1 MESAFP
7 MYAAGAPAHQA
18 LWQFV
23 AQQLRVQGFGDI
35 PQTLAQPTDLAAHWL
50 QPGLLLSQTCG
61 YPLTHALAGRVQ
73 LVGAF
78 HYQAPGCEGIQ
89 YRSMLVC
96 RTADAALPLDAFRGR
111 TVAFNSDDSQSGY
124 NSLRALVAPWAV
136 EGAFFGQAL
145 HTGAHRASLEAVRS
159 GAADIAAIDCVSL
172 ALFQRENRQVLE
184 GLRICGYTALSPG
197 LPLITSLQTAPALL
211 SALQTTLHAAMEV
224 DSLAD
229 ARAALCITGFETVSL
244 AAYDAIP
251 AMEQAAFRQG
261 YYKL

>member
-7 MYAAGAPAHQA
+7 MYAAGAPAYQA

-23 AQQLRVQGFGDI
+23 AAQLARAGFAGI
-35 PQTLAQPTDLAAHWL
+35 PQTLAQPSDLLTHWQ
-50 QPGLLLSQTCG
+50 QPDLLLSQTCG

-78 HYQAPGCEGIQ
+78 RYQAPGCKGIQ

-96 RTADAALPLDAFRGR
+96 RTEDAALPLDAFRGR

-124 NSLRALVAPWAV
+124 SCLRALVAPWAV
-136 EGAFFGQAL
+136 VGTFFAQTVQ
-145 HTGAHRASLEAVRS
+145 TGSHRASLEAVRS

-184 GLRICGYTALSPG
+184 GLRICGYTALAPG
-197 LPLITSLQTAPALL
+197 LPLITSMQTAPALA
-211 SALQTTLHAAMEV
+211 SALQAALGAAMEA
-224 DSLAD
+224 DSLAE
-229 ARAALCITGFETVSL
+229 ARAALCIAGFETVSL
-244 AAYDAIP
+244 AAYDAIL